1 MTIAICDDE
10 KDVRELL
17 KHKVRTI
24 CPDAELVLYQTG
36 KELLAARDQID
47 ILFLDIQLPGK
58 DGMETAREF
67 RERYRTTILIF
78 VTALEE
84 YVFEAFD
91 VEAFHYLVKPFSDE
105 KFGG

>member
-47 ILFLDIQLPGK
+47 ILFFGYSA
-58 DGMETAREF
+58 ARERWDGDGEGIQGKISYDHPYF
-67 RERYRTTILIF
+67 CDST
-78 VTALEE
+78 
-84 YVFEAFD
+84 
-91 VEAFHYLVKPFSDE
+91 
-105 KFGG
+105 GGICF